1 MIKKNII
8 FFTLVLVIAGCNT
21 IPAGDE
27 ENQDSGKKLRLV
39 WQDEFN
45 YTGLPDSDKWDY
57 DTAGNDA
64 GWGNNEVQYY
74 SRANRENAWVDNG
87 RLKIVALKKTFG
99 EKNFTSARLLSKSNW
114 KYGRIEV
121 NAKVPKG
128 RGTWSAIWMMPGDWS
143 FYDGN
148 WPDVGEIDIME
159 HVGHETGIIHASAHS
174 KDYQWQKGT
183 QKTAVINVPDASES
197 FHTYALE
204 WDAEVMK
211 ISVDD
216 SIYFVYENEKAG
228 ESKWPYDKSF
238 YLIMNIAVGGAW
250 GAMKGIDTSAF
261 PQTMEIDWVRVFQKT
276 G

>member
-99 EKNFTSARLLSKSNW
+99 KKNFTSARLLSKSNW

>member
-183 QKTAVINVPDASES
+183 QKTAVINVPDASGS